1 MLESPVCTGLSIISM
16 TLYLAS
22 ASPRRAQL
30 VRLLGIKDII
40 ISPTHVDETYDSKLA
55 PAEYVEQLALE
66 KAKALLPKLSENEQG
81 IIIGADTTVV
91 LENAILGKP
100 NDANDAKAMLRR
112 LSGNTHI
119 VYTGVAIVDSISG
132 KEHSFV
138 EKTFVTFR
146 ELSDKE
152 IADYVASG
160 SPMDKA
166 GAYGIQED
174 HGAVFVSRIEGDYY
188 NVVGL
193 PLCSLYLALRDFAP
207 AIFAL

>member
-1 MLESPVCTGLSIISM
+1 M

-30 VRLLGIKDII
+30 IKLLGAKHVV
-40 ISPTHVDETYDSKLA
+40 ISPTDVDETHDGKLG
-55 PAEYVEQLALE
+55 PAEYVEQLALD
-66 KAKALLPKLSENEQG
+66 KARALLPKLSGNEEAV
-81 IIIGADTTVV
+81 IIGADTTVV

-100 NDANDAKAMLRR
+100 NDADDAKAMLRR

-119 VYTGVAIVDSISG
+119 VYTGVAIIDSVSG

-146 ELSDKE
+146 ELTDKE

-166 GAYGIQED
+166 GSYGIQDD

-193 PLCSLYLALRDFAP
+193 PLCSLYLAVRDFAP

>member
-1 MLESPVCTGLSIISM
+1 M

-30 VRLLGIKDII
+30 VKLLGIPNII
-40 ISPTHVDETYDSKLA
+40 ISPTHIDETHDGNLA
-55 PAEYVEQLALE
+55 PAEYVEELAIG
-66 KAKALLPKLSENEQG
+66 KAKALLPNLNDDEQG
-81 IIIGADTTVV
+81 IILGADTTVV
-91 LENAILGKP
+91 LDNTILGKP
-100 NDANDAKAMLRR
+100 DDEADAKRMLRK

-119 VYTGVAIVDSISG
+119 VYTGVALVDVAS
-132 KEHSFV
+132 KRTHSFV

-146 ELSDKE
+146 KITDEE
-152 IADYVASG
+152 IAMYVASG

-166 GAYGIQED
+166 GSYGIQED

-193 PLCSLYLALRDFAP
+193 PLCSLYLALRDFVP

>member
-1 MLESPVCTGLSIISM
+1 M

-22 ASPRRAQL
+22 SSPRRAQL
-30 VRLLGIKDII
+30 IKLLGAKHVV
-40 ISPTHVDETYDSKLA
+40 ISPTDVNETHDGNLA
-55 PAEYVEQLALE
+55 PAEYVRQLAID
-66 KAKALLPKLSENEQG
+66 KAKALIPKLSEHG

-100 NDANDAKAMLRR
+100 NDAQDAKAMLRR

-119 VYTGVAIVDSISG
+119 VYTGVALVDSATD
-132 KEHSFV
+132 KDHSFV

-146 ELSDKE
+146 ELSDNE
-152 IADYVASG
+152 ITEYVASG

-166 GAYGIQED
+166 GSYGIQED

-207 AIFAL
+207 AIFA

>member
-1 MLESPVCTGLSIISM
+1 M

-30 VRLLGIKDII
+30 IKLLGAKHVI
-40 ISPTHVDETYDSKLA
+40 ISPTHVDETHDGNLA
-55 PAEYVEQLALE
+55 PAEYVEQLALD
-66 KAKALLPKLSENEQG
+66 KAKALIPKLSENQQG

-91 LENAILGKP
+91 LQNAILGKP
-100 NDANDAKAMLRR
+100 NDADDAKAMLRR
-112 LSGNTHI
+112 LSGNSHI
-119 VYTGVAIVDSISG
+119 VYTGVALVNSATG

-152 IADYVASG
+152 IVDYVISG

-166 GAYGIQED
+166 GSYGIQED

>member
-1 MLESPVCTGLSIISM
+1 M

-30 VRLLGIKDII
+30 VKLLGIKDIV
-40 ISPTHVDETYDSKLA
+40 ISPAHVDETHDGNLA
-55 PAEYVEQLALE
+55 PAEYVEQLALD
-66 KAKALLPKLSENEQG
+66 KAKALLPKLSSSEQG

-100 NDANDAKAMLRR
+100 VDADDAKAMLRR

-119 VYTGVAIVDSISG
+119 VYTGVALIDSATG

-138 EKTFVTFR
+138 EKTSVTFR
-146 ELSDKE
+146 EISDEE
-152 IADYVASG
+152 IASYVASG

-166 GAYGIQED
+166 GSYGIQED

-207 AIFAL
+207 AIFA

>member
-1 MLESPVCTGLSIISM
+1 M

-30 VRLLGIKDII
+30 IKLLGAKHVI
-40 ISPTHVDETYDSKLA
+40 ISPTHVDETHDGNLP
-55 PAEYVEQLALE
+55 PAEYVEQLALD
-66 KAKALLPKLSENEQG
+66 KARALLPKLPENEQG

-100 NDANDAKAMLRR
+100 NDSDDAKAMLRK

-119 VYTGVAIVDSISG
+119 VYTGVALIDSTSG

-138 EKTFVTFR
+138 EKTSVTFR
-146 ELSDKE
+146 VLSDKD

-166 GAYGIQED
+166 GSYGIQED

>member
-1 MLESPVCTGLSIISM
+1 M

-30 VRLLGIKDII
+30 VKLLGIKDIV
-40 ISPTHVDETYDSKLA
+40 ISPTHVDETHDGNLA
-55 PAEYVEQLALE
+55 PAEYVEQLALD
-66 KAKALLPKLSENEQG
+66 KAKALIPKLSENEQA

-100 NDANDAKAMLRR
+100 NDADDAKAMLRR

-119 VYTGVAIVDSISG
+119 VYTGVAIVNSTSR
-132 KEHSFV
+132 KEYSFV

-166 GAYGIQED
+166 GSYGIQED

-193 PLCSLYLALRDFAP
+193 PLCSLYLALHDFAP
-207 AIFAL
+207 AIFA

>member
-1 MLESPVCTGLSIISM
+1 M

-30 VRLLGIKDII
+30 IQLLGIPNVI
-40 ISPTHVDETYDSKLA
+40 ISPTHIDETHDGNLA
-55 PAEYVEQLALE
+55 PAEYVEELAIG
-66 KAKALLPKLSENEQG
+66 KAKALLPSLKGDEQG
-81 IIIGADTTVV
+81 VILGADTTVV
-91 LENAILGKP
+91 LDNAILGKP
-100 NDANDAKAMLRR
+100 NDADHAKKMLRR

-119 VYTGVAIVDSISG
+119 VYTGVALVDSASG

-146 ELSDKE
+146 EISDEE
-152 IADYVASG
+152 IAMYVASG

-166 GAYGIQED
+166 GSYGIQED
-174 HGAVFVSRIEGDYY
+174 HGAVFVSRIDGDYY

-193 PLCSLYLALRDFAP
+193 PLCSLYLALREFSP
-207 AIFAL
+207 TIFVS

>member
-1 MLESPVCTGLSIISM
+1 M

-30 VRLLGIKDII
+30 VKLLGAKHVV
-40 ISPTHVDETYDSKLA
+40 ISPTHVDETHDGKLA
-55 PAEYVEQLALE
+55 PAEYVEQLALD
-66 KAKALLPKLSENEQG
+66 KAKALIPKLSENEQG

-100 NDANDAKAMLRR
+100 NDADDAKAMLRR

-119 VYTGVAIVDSISG
+119 VYTGVAIVDSVSG
-132 KEHSFV
+132 KAHSFV
-138 EKTFVTFR
+138 EKTSVTFR
-146 ELSDKE
+146 ELTDNE
-152 IADYVASG
+152 IANYVASG

-166 GAYGIQED
+166 GSYGIQED

-207 AIFAL
+207 AIFVL

>member
-1 MLESPVCTGLSIISM
+1 M

-30 VRLLGIKDII
+30 IKLLGAKHVV
-40 ISPTHVDETYDSKLA
+40 ISPTHVDETHDGNLA
-55 PAEYVEQLALE
+55 PAEYVEQLALD
-66 KAKALLPKLSENEQG
+66 KAKALLPKLPENEQG

-100 NDANDAKAMLRR
+100 NDVDDAKAMLHR

-119 VYTGVAIVDSISG
+119 VYTGVAIVDSATG

-166 GAYGIQED
+166 GSYGIQED

-207 AIFAL
+207 AIFVL

>member
-1 MLESPVCTGLSIISM
+1 M

-30 VRLLGIKDII
+30 IKLLGAKHVI
-40 ISPTHVDETYDSKLA
+40 ISPTHVDETHDGNLA
-55 PAEYVEQLALE
+55 PAEYVEQLALD
-66 KAKALLPKLSENEQG
+66 KAKALLPKLSSSEQG

-100 NDANDAKAMLRR
+100 IDADDAKAMLRR

-119 VYTGVAIVDSISG
+119 VYTGVALVDSATG

-138 EKTFVTFR
+138 EKTSVTFR
-146 ELSDKE
+146 EISDEE
-152 IADYVASG
+152 IASYVASG

-166 GAYGIQED
+166 GSYGIQED
-174 HGAVFVSRIEGDYY
+174 HGAVFVSRIDGDYY

-193 PLCSLYLALRDFAP
+193 PLCSLYLALHDFAP
-207 AIFAL
+207 AIFA

>member
-1 MLESPVCTGLSIISM
+1 M

-30 VRLLGIKDII
+30 IKLLGAKHVI
-40 ISPTHVDETYDSKLA
+40 ISPTYIDETHDGNLA
-55 PAEYVEQLALE
+55 PNEYVEQLALD
-66 KAKALLPKLSENEQG
+66 KARALLPKLSESEQG

-100 NDANDAKAMLRR
+100 IDADDAKAMLRK

-119 VYTGVAIVDSISG
+119 VYTGVALIDSTSG

-138 EKTFVTFR
+138 EKTSVTFR
-146 ELSDKE
+146 VLSDKD

-166 GAYGIQED
+166 GSYGIQED

-193 PLCSLYLALRDFAP
+193 PLCSLYLALRDFAR

>member
-1 MLESPVCTGLSIISM
+1 M

-30 VRLLGIKDII
+30 IKLLGVKNVVIM
-40 ISPTHVDETYDSKLA
+40 PTHVDETHDGTQQ
-55 PAEYVEQLALE
+55 PADYVEELAQK
-66 KAKALLPKLSENEQG
+66 KAKALAQKLTDNEYG

-91 LENAILGKP
+91 LQGTILGKP
-100 NDANDAKAMLRR
+100 IDADDAKSMLRR
-112 LSGNTHI
+112 LSGNTHS
-119 VYTGVAIVDSISG
+119 VFTGVAIVESATS
-132 KEHSFV
+132 KVLSFV
-138 EKTFVTFR
+138 VQTLVSFR
-146 ELSDKE
+146 ELSEHE
-152 IADYVASG
+152 IENYVATG

-193 PLCSLYLALRDFAP
+193 PLCSLYLALQENFPD
-207 AIFAL
+207 IFVQ